1 MTVKIKER
9 KKMKIIPLLILSL
22 FLLTA
27 CTEKQELDKA
37 NEKIAELQAQLEL
50 EKSKNNA
57 VTNPANPATEA
68 VPTATPEAKLES
80 ETSTSGTQ
88 WEYTQ
93 NEDKM
98 SGGTTYHAHV
108 LSTNTVEFDSPYSGE
123 QHATLLLRNSLRQGK
138 DVIFQIESGQI
149 LCNSYE
155 DCSVLV
161 RFDDEKATNY
171 SAIGA
176 ADNST
181 ETIFIRNYGKFVEK
195 LLKAKLVRISTNIYQ
210 QGAPVFEFNV
220 SDFDLNKYKPKN

>member
-1 MTVKIKER
+1 
-9 KKMKIIPLLILSL
+9 MKIISLLVLSL
-22 FLLTA
+22 FLLSA
-27 CTEKQELDKA
+27 CTDKQELDKA
-37 NEKIAELQAQLEL
+37 NEKIAELQSQLEL
-50 EKSKNNA
+50 EKSKNN
-57 VTNPANPATEA
+57 TSANPVNPVTEVA
-68 VPTATPEAKLES
+68 PTTTPEAKQEP
-80 ETSTSGTQ
+80 ETVASGTQ
-88 WEYTQ
+88 WEYSQ

-98 SGGTTYHAHV
+98 SGGTTYHARV
-108 LSTNTVEFDSPYSGE
+108 SSSNAVEFDFPYSGT
-123 QHATLLLRNSLRQGK
+123 QNATLALRIDPKYGK
-138 DVIFQIESGQI
+138 DLIFRIEKGQI

-195 LLKAKLVRISTNIYQ
+195 MLKAKLVRISTNIYQ

-220 SDFDLNKYKPKN
+220 SYFDQNKYKPKN

>member
-1 MTVKIKER
+1 ML
-9 KKMKIIPLLILSL
+9 LLILSS
-22 FLLTA
+22 FLLSA

-37 NEKIAELQAQLEL
+37 NEKIAELQSQLEL
-50 EKSKNNA
+50 ERSKNN
-57 VTNPANPATEA
+57 TTPNPATPSTE
-68 VPTATPEAKLES
+68 ATPTTTAEAKLEP
-80 ETSTSGTQ
+80 ETITTVSQ
-88 WEYTQ
+88 WEYSQ

-98 SGGTTYHAHV
+98 SGGTTYHAHT
-108 LSTNTVEFDSPYSGE
+108 LSTNTVDFDSPYSGE
-123 QHATLLLRNSLRQGK
+123 QNATLFLRDSSRQGK
-138 DVIFQIESGQI
+138 DVIFRIERGQI

-155 DCSVLV
+155 DCSILV

-195 LLKAKLVRISTNIYQ
+195 MLKTKLVRISTNIYQ

-220 SDFDLNKYKPKN
+220 SDFDQNRYKPKN

>member
-1 MTVKIKER
+1 
-9 KKMKIIPLLILSL
+9 MKIISLLILSL
-22 FLLTA
+22 FLLSA
-27 CTEKQELDKA
+27 CTEKKELDKA
-37 NEKIAELQAQLEL
+37 NEKIAELQSQLEL
-50 EKSKNNA
+50 ERSKNN
-57 VTNPANPATEA
+57 TSENPATPVPEA
-68 VPTATPEAKLES
+68 IPTTTPEAKIEP
-80 ETSTSGTQ
+80 ETITTGTQ

-98 SGGTTYHAHV
+98 SGGTTFHAHT
-108 LSTNTVEFDSPYSGE
+108 LSTNTVDFDSPYSGE
-123 QHATLLLRNSLRQGK
+123 QHATLLLRDSSRQGK
-138 DVIFQIESGQI
+138 DVIFQIERGQI

-161 RFDDEKATNY
+161 RFDNEKATNY

-195 LLKAKLVRISTNIYQ
+195 LLRAKLVRISTNIYQ

-220 SDFDLNKYKPKN
+220 SDFDKNRYKPKN

>member
-1 MTVKIKER
+1 
-9 KKMKIIPLLILSL
+9 MKIIPLLILSL
-22 FLLTA
+22 LLLSA

-37 NEKIAELQAQLEL
+37 NKKIAELESQLEL
-50 EKSKNNA
+50 ERNKNI
-57 VTNPANPATEA
+57 TTANQAA
-68 VPTATPEAKLES
+68 HVAEAKPTTTPDTKQKS
-80 ETSTSGTQ
+80 ETITTDSHWNYSQ
-88 WEYTQ
+88 D
-93 NEDKM
+93 EDKM
-98 SGGTTYHAHV
+98 SGGTTYHAYV
-108 LSTNTVEFDSPYSGE
+108 LSTNTVEFDFPYSGE
-123 QHATLLLRNSLRQGK
+123 QHAILGLRDSPRHGK
-138 DVIFQIESGQI
+138 DVIFRIEKGQI

-195 LLKAKLVRISTNIYQ
+195 VRKAKLVRISTNIYQ

-220 SDFDLNKYKPKN
+220 SGFDQNQYKPKN